1 MSDMVDFLSLY
12 AQQPPR
18 TINNPIRKQQSA
30 TKLINTYLSTAAQ
43 YLNRTKSFHIPPS
56 TSSQIGDGS
65 NSHVSYAAVFGPPAA
80 LLASNH
86 LNLTRSVPSNM
97 NNLYPSSPAH
107 EPMSSDVHVN
117 GKKKAK
123 ENKSHG
129 FVNTLRRSLR
139 KNKERF
145 YNKRATTMKSCQSLS
160 NYDPTTI
167 GRSPASITPTLPCR
181 RREYTEDAREPPS
194 LTMITKHRRTHVD
207 QSNDDSVV
215 VEADD
220 RMRKNSSCNGETLSA
235 ESNRNFVL
243 GTIERLRETS
253 DGGSNPSM
261 IDL

>member
-30 TKLINTYLSTAAQ
+30 TKLINTYLSTAAH

-56 TSSQIGDGS
+56 TSSQIGDGC
-65 NSHVSYAAVFGPPAA
+65 NPHVSFKSVPGPPAT

-97 NNLYPSSPAH
+97 NNLYPSSLAH
-107 EPMSSDVHVN
+107 EPMSSD
-117 GKKKAK
+117 GKKKAAK
-123 ENKSHG
+123 ESKSHG

-160 NYDPTTI
+160 HYDPTTI
-167 GRSPASITPTLPCR
+167 GRSPAATTPTLPCR
-181 RREYTEDAREPPS
+181 REYSEDARELPSSS
-194 LTMITKHRRTHVD
+194 LTMITKHHLTHLD
-207 QSNDDSVV
+207 QSHDDSVV
-215 VEADD
+215 ETDD
-220 RMRKNSSCNGETLSA
+220 RMRKNSSCNGETLSTIA
-235 ESNRNFVL
+235 IESPCSRRP
-243 GTIERLRETS
+243 TAPRTRR
-253 DGGSNPSM
+253 
-261 IDL
+261 